1 MREMALAYQ
10 NRPGYRDEWRPD
22 LGVRAL
28 QAVSSI

>member
-1 MREMALAYQ
+1 MALAYQ

-28 QAVSSI
+28 QAVSS